1 MTDGREKRR
10 RDHQPHRNTPLP
22 EDGYA
27 PRIFNATWRIAR
39 AIDIG
44 SQSLVAQH
52 QVTSTQLLCLTAIG
66 ADHKTATTTAIAKRV
81 HLSPSTIVGVL
92 DRLEA
97 KGLVERRRSRRDRRV
112 VHISATDAGR
122 ALVAEASHP
131 LRDAFAK
138 ALGQMSEQN
147 QEQTTICIERL
158 VDLLWPRGSLRP
170 AGS

>member
-1 MTDGREKRR
+1 MTDGPERR
-10 RDHQPHRNTPLP
+10 RGNHEPHRNAPLP
-22 EDGYA
+22 EDGHA
-27 PRIFNATWRIAR
+27 ARIFNAIWRIAR

-44 SQSLVAQH
+44 SRSLAAQH
-52 QVTSTQLLCLTAIG
+52 QITGTQLLCLTAV
-66 ADHKTATTTAIAKRV
+66 AQHKAATTTGTARQV

-97 KGLVERRRSRRDRRV
+97 KGLVERRRGRRDRRV
-112 VHISATDAGR
+112 VHVSATDAGR

-131 LRDAFAK
+131 LEDAFAR

-170 AGS
+170 AGP